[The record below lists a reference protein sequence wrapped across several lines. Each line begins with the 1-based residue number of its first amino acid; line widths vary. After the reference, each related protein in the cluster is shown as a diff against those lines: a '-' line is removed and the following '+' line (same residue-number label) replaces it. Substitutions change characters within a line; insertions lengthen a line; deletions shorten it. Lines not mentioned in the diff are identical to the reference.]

1 MKQTPQIRK
10 LKASTHGRLPD
21 ATIRLWE
28 PGKLMCDQL
37 QTKIYRIGGTYYAVT
52 GNAWERGST
61 PIMLLANNLKEAKQH
76 GKAQL
81 ELILD
86 AAKKAAPL
94 PPPSPPM
101 PELPDW
107 VPDLNKAAI
116 PPENQTSHTLDL
128 QKLLNPTPNP
138 TPQLILDC
146 LAEKAANSPT
156 QT

>member
-1 MKQTPQIRK
+1 M
-10 LKASTHGRLPD
+10 ARLPE

-37 QTKIYRIGGTYYAVT
+37 QTKIYKIGGAYYAVT
-52 GNAWERGST
+52 GDGRTQSE
-61 PIMLLANNLKEAKQH
+61 PIFVLANNLKEAKQQ

-86 AAKKAAPL
+86 AAKKAAP
-94 PPPSPPM
+94 PPPPPM

-107 VPDLNKAAI
+107 VLDLSKSAS
-116 PPENQTSHTLDL
+116 PSKTQTSNTFDL
-128 QKLLNPTPNP
+128 EKLLNPTPNP

-156 QT
+156 TET

>member
-10 LKASTHGRLPD
+10 LKTSMIGQLPE
-21 ATIRLWE
+21 ATIRMWE
-28 PGKLMCDQL
+28 PGKLMRDQL
-37 QTKIYRIGGTYYAVT
+37 QMKIYQIGGAYYAMT
-52 GNAWERGST
+52 GNAWESDSV
-61 PIMLLANNLKEAKQH
+61 PALVLANNLKEAKEQ

-86 AAKKAAPL
+86 AAKKAAP
-94 PPPSPPM
+94 PAPPPM

-107 VPDLNKAAI
+107 ALDPGKAAG
-116 PPENQTSHTLDL
+116 PPENQTSNTLDL
-128 QKLLNPTPNP
+128 QKLLNP

-146 LAEKAANSPT
+146 LAEKAANSPI

>member
-10 LKASTHGRLPD
+10 LKAAMHGRPPD

-28 PGKLMCDQL
+28 PGKLMQDQL
-37 QTKIYRIGGTYYAVT
+37 QTKIYRIGGAYYVMN
-52 GNAWERGST
+52 GNAWERDSV
-61 PIMLLANNLKEAKQH
+61 PVMILANNLKEAKQQ

-81 ELILD
+81 EFILD
-86 AAKKAAPL
+86 AAKKAT
-94 PPPSPPM
+94 PPPPM
-101 PELPDW
+101 TEPELPDW
-107 VPDLNKAAI
+107 VLDLSKSAS
-116 PPENQTSHTLDL
+116 PSETQTSNTFDL
-128 QKLLNPTPNP
+128 EKLLNPTPNP

>member
-10 LKASTHGRLPD
+10 LKTSMIGQLPE
-21 ATIRLWE
+21 ATIRMWE
-28 PGKLMCDQL
+28 PGKLMQDQL
-37 QTKIYRIGGTYYAVT
+37 QMKIYRIVGAYYAMT
-52 GNAWERGST
+52 GNAWGSDSA
-61 PIMLLANNLKEAKQH
+61 PVMVLANNLKEAKQQ

-86 AAKKAAPL
+86 AAKKAAP
-94 PPPSPPM
+94 PPPPPM

-107 VPDLNKAAI
+107 ALDPGKAAG
-116 PPENQTSHTLDL
+116 PTENQTSNTLDL
-128 QKLLNPTPNP
+128 QKLLNP

-146 LAEKAANSPT
+146 LAEKAANSPI